1 MPSIDKKEKK
11 IIEAFLF
18 AADEPLDLATLQSK
32 VKKNTDVLEIL
43 NELQKEYQERGINLI
58 KLANRWSFRTSI
70 DLADQLR
77 EEITG
82 QKKLSKAAIETLAII
97 AYHQP
102 VTRSEIE
109 EIRGVS
115 FSTGTMEVLFELG
128 WVKPAGRKDIPG
140 KPLAYGTTDSF
151 LSHFNLNSLEDLPNS
166 DELMAAGLIDS
177 RVDSSIFGTSK
188 FTKEDDNSIKEN
200 IFSNIDE
207 MISDTLDNKD
217 AENNENKEEA
227 DQNLDEPYED
237 NEEDDDYDDD
247 EDEDDDEEDDDEED
261 EEDDKEK

>member
-1 MPSIDKKEKK
+1 MSTIDKKEKK

-18 AADEPLDLATLQSK
+18 AADEPLDLETLKSK
-32 VKKNTDVLEIL
+32 VKKNTDVMQIVDD
-43 NELQKEYQERGINLI
+43 LQKDYQDRGINLI
-58 KLANRWSFRTSI
+58 KLANRWSFRTST

-77 EEITG
+77 EEVTS
-82 QKKLSKAAIETLAII
+82 QKKLSKAAVETLAII

-115 FSTGTMEVLFELG
+115 FSIGTVEVWVELG

-166 DELMAAGLIDS
+166 EELMAAGLIDS

-188 FTKEDDNSIKEN
+188 FVKEEDSKKEN
-200 IFSNIDE
+200 IFTNIDD
-207 MISDTLDNKD
+207 MISDTLDPK
-217 AENNENKEEA
+217 EQNNEE
-227 DQNLDEPYED
+227 
-237 NEEDDDYDDD
+237 DDD
-247 EDEDDDEEDDDEED
+247 EDEDEEDSEDDEDEDS
-261 EEDDKEK
+261 DKQK

>member
-1 MPSIDKKEKK
+1 MSTIDKKEKK

-18 AADEPLDLATLQSK
+18 AADEPLDLETLKSK
-32 VKKNTDVLEIL
+32 VKKNTDVMQIVDD
-43 NELQKEYQERGINLI
+43 LQKDYQDRGINLI
-58 KLANRWSFRTSI
+58 KLANRWSFRTST

-77 EEITG
+77 EEVTS
-82 QKKLSKAAIETLAII
+82 QKKLSKAAVETLAII

-166 DELMAAGLIDS
+166 EELMAAGLIDS

-188 FTKEDDNSIKEN
+188 FVKEEDSKKEN
-200 IFSNIDE
+200 IFTNIDD
-207 MISDTLDNKD
+207 MISDTLDPK
-217 AENNENKEEA
+217 EQNNGE
-227 DQNLDEPYED
+227 
-237 NEEDDDYDDD
+237 DDD
-247 EDEDDDEEDDDEED
+247 EDEDEEDSEDDEDEDS
-261 EEDDKEK
+261 DKQK

>member
-1 MPSIDKKEKK
+1 MSTIDKKEKK

-18 AADEPLDLATLQSK
+18 AADEPLDLETLKSK
-32 VKKNTDVLEIL
+32 VKKNTDVLKIVDD
-43 NELQKEYQERGINLI
+43 LQKDYQDRGINLI
-58 KLANRWSFRTSI
+58 KLANRWSFRTST

-77 EEITG
+77 EEVTS
-82 QKKLSKAAIETLAII
+82 QKKLSKAAVETLAII

-166 DELMAAGLIDS
+166 EELMAAGLIDS

-188 FTKEDDNSIKEN
+188 FVKEEDSEKEN
-200 IFSNIDE
+200 IFTNIDD
-207 MISDTLDNKD
+207 MINDTLDP
-217 AENNENKEEA
+217 KEQ
-227 DQNLDEPYED
+227 DNDDED
-237 NEEDDDYDDD
+237 EEDDDD
-247 EDEDDDEEDDDEED
+247 EDEDSEED
-261 EEDDKEK
+261 EDSDKRK

>member
-1 MPSIDKKEKK
+1 MSTIDKKEKK

-18 AADEPLDLATLQSK
+18 AADEPLDLETLKSK
-32 VKKNTDVLEIL
+32 VKKNTDVLKIVDD
-43 NELQKEYQERGINLI
+43 LQKDYQDRGINLI
-58 KLANRWSFRTSI
+58 KLANRWSFRTST

-77 EEITG
+77 EEVTS
-82 QKKLSKAAIETLAII
+82 QKKLSKAAVETLAII

-166 DELMAAGLIDS
+166 EELMAAGLIDS

-188 FTKEDDNSIKEN
+188 FVKEEDSKKEN
-200 IFSNIDE
+200 IFTNIDD
-207 MISDTLDNKD
+207 MISDTLDPK
-217 AENNENKEEA
+217 EQNNEE
-227 DQNLDEPYED
+227 
-237 NEEDDDYDDD
+237 DDD
-247 EDEDDDEEDDDEED
+247 EDEDEEDSEDDEDEDS
-261 EEDDKEK
+261 DKQK

>member
-1 MPSIDKKEKK
+1 MKNNYLKDKK

-18 AADEPLDLATLQSK
+18 AADEPLDLETLQSK
-32 VKKNTDVLEIL
+32 VQKNSEVLKIL
-43 NELQKEYQERGINLI
+43 EELQVEYKDRGINLI
-58 KLANRWSFRTSI
+58 KLANKWSFRTSI

-77 EEITG
+77 EEVTS

-140 KPLAYGTTDSF
+140 KPLAYGTSEKF

-177 RVDSSIFGTSK
+177 RVDSSIFGTNK
-188 FTKEDDNSIKEN
+188 FAKEEENENLKEN
-200 IFSNIDE
+200 IFSNIDD
-207 MISDTLDNKD
+207 MISDTLKNEGD
-217 AENNENKEEA
+217 AKN
-227 DQNLDEPYED
+227 
-237 NEEDDDYDDD
+237 
-247 EDEDDDEEDDDEED
+247 
-261 EEDDKEK
+261 

>member
-1 MPSIDKKEKK
+1 MSTIDKKEKK

-18 AADEPLDLATLQSK
+18 AADEPLDLETLKSK
-32 VKKNTDVLEIL
+32 VKKNTDVMQIVDD
-43 NELQKEYQERGINLI
+43 LQKDYQDRGINLI
-58 KLANRWSFRTSI
+58 KLANRWSFRTST

-77 EEITG
+77 EEVTS
-82 QKKLSKAAIETLAII
+82 QKKLSKAAVETLAII

-140 KPLAYGTTDSF
+140 KPLGYGTTDSF

-166 DELMAAGLIDS
+166 EELMAAGLIDS

-188 FTKEDDNSIKEN
+188 FVKEEDSKKEN
-200 IFSNIDE
+200 IFTNIDD
-207 MISDTLDNKD
+207 MISDTLDPK
-217 AENNENKEEA
+217 EQNNGE
-227 DQNLDEPYED
+227 
-237 NEEDDDYDDD
+237 DDD
-247 EDEDDDEEDDDEED
+247 EDEDEEDSEDDEDEDS
-261 EEDDKEK
+261 DKQK

>member
-1 MPSIDKKEKK
+1 MKNDYLKDKK

-18 AADEPLDLATLQSK
+18 AADEPLDMETLQSK
-32 VKKNTDVLEIL
+32 VSKATDVLKIVE
-43 NELQKEYQERGINLI
+43 ELQNEYKDRGINLI
-58 KLANRWSFRTSI
+58 KLANKWSFRTSI
-70 DLADQLR
+70 DLVDQLR
-77 EEITG
+77 EEVTS

-140 KPLAYGTTDSF
+140 KPLAYGTSEKF

-177 RVDSSIFGTSK
+177 RVDSSIFGTNK
-188 FTKEDDNSIKEN
+188 FAKEEENENLKEN
-200 IFSNIDE
+200 IFSNIDD
-207 MISDTLDNKD
+207 MISDTLK
-217 AENNENKEEA
+217 NEGDTKN
-227 DQNLDEPYED
+227 
-237 NEEDDDYDDD
+237 
-247 EDEDDDEEDDDEED
+247 
-261 EEDDKEK
+261 